1 MQNFK
6 EMKRI
11 LLLTDFSEN
20 SRKATTSA
28 LRLFGPKNHYYL
40 LNIYYTPIF
49 GASRGEMYPLIVD
62 DSKLKL
68 AQELDKIAKIV
79 DTKDYTIDP
88 IAEICFDEGVIINF
102 IRTKGIDYVI
112 MGKGGSHT
120 LIGSFTASI
129 THNSP
134 VAVLLIPEDYECTK
148 IQKIVFA
155 TDLLGINKKML
166 ISLLDFAEQN
176 DSEIYILNV
185 YKETKPDSTSFE
197 EHIDGYLG
205 DIKHRYYYIQNNS
218 IVDGITQF
226 VEDYKA
232 DQLVILNRRDSLVER
247 LFHTSMT
254 KRLTTHTKRPM
265 MILHD

>member
-1 MQNFK
+1 MQNHIH
-6 EMKRI
+6 MKRI
-11 LLLTDFSEN
+11 LILTDFSKN

-68 AQELDKIAKIV
+68 AQELEKVSEII
-79 DTKDYTIDP
+79 DTKGYTIDP

-102 IRTKGIDYVI
+102 IKSKGIDYVI

-129 THNSP
+129 THKSP

-166 ISLLDFAEQN
+166 ISLIDFAEQN

-185 YKETKPDSTSFE
+185 YKELKPDSTSFE
-197 EHIDGYLG
+197 KHIDGYLG
-205 DIKHRYYYIQNNS
+205 DIKHSYYYIQSDS
-218 IVDGITQF
+218 IVEGITQF
-226 VEDYKA
+226 AEDSQA
-232 DQLVILNRRDSLVER
+232 DQLVILNRKDSLVER

-254 KRLTTHTKRPM
+254 RKLTTHAKRPIM
-265 MILHD
+265 VLHD